1 MCDDSLFTPSP
12 LVRLP
17 HTYRAFFG
25 SFAQLHSVQQE
36 AIEPLLAGRD
46 LLLQAATG
54 AGKTEGVLAPCLER
68 MIQGGRK
75 HALLYVV
82 PARAL
87 AIDLERRLGGIVAER
102 LGLRLGVRTGD
113 VKRAGGQVPDLL
125 LTTPES
131 LDVMLGSGN
140 ADMRRF
146 VQRVGTVVIDEVHSF
161 MQNYRGWQ
169 LAYLLRRVERR
180 MGGRVQKLALS
191 ATMGDVEKVA
201 RFFSFGDDA
210 VRICAAVQRE
220 IAPRFVQVKNDES
233 ELVPLLDDLYEA
245 WDYRKLLLFAN
256 SRACCDRLLAILNGQ
271 GQFRGVTELHYSN
284 LKPGERRG
292 VERRFRRNR
301 HGLCIATSTL
311 ELGIDI
317 GDVDGVLLYEPP
329 DTVAAFLQRI
339 GRGSRRS
346 ECTEFWGI
354 CRGGEAQMQ
363 LVRFLALLRLAEKG
377 EVEEPLSKDL
387 LSVLVQQ
394 ILSCV
399 YEKKRV
405 SPGALA
411 GLFPEHGEG
420 IGRLFDGMA
429 MSGWLRP
436 EKVKGLFRGG
446 RRYVEALLERRIWGN
461 FPPAEE
467 EFVLQLGEE
476 AIADLPRS
484 VVRQLEAGDR
494 VQLAGK
500 RLQVLRIEEGNRRQ
514 VTARPAERLDDKEL
528 FWLGTGCRV
537 SREVAR
543 AMRQVLREEVDLEG
557 LGLFARPGK
566 LLKEARRSAGRVVRL
581 ANGIEVGRGLDGL
594 YRYWTY
600 LGGVGN
606 LVLQWT
612 VERAY
617 GEEEDFAA
625 SSDAT
630 GLSCSHWID
639 FQRLALPVERDSWAE
654 WAEGHLDGLCDLFAL
669 NAYWDVL
676 PRDMR
681 VAEVVGFL
689 FDGRVAEEFGRYLS
703 EPSIIVDGDKSLL
716 EIGEAVEVE
725 SEPLW
730 IDAAPGVV
738 FSLEKERERWAG
750 RVVTVAPDAWY
761 PRALTGTLVGGYF
774 HHQQC
779 QRWLRLQFVPPDLR
793 GGEEEEAEWSMER
806 MARGRAH
813 EQRSLDWLRMEGEE
827 LLTVEEV
834 DASGERRSLEERF
847 EDTLTRLRRLIRRVE
862 VDPGRRFVLAQGV
875 LMRPA
880 MLGRIEG
887 REGVVGGVG
896 IADLIRV
903 SAGAEGVLLQVGDIK
918 DSGTARYSQKWQVA
932 FYALLM
938 RALVEEGELPERVA
952 VAGSGFLLLRPLP
965 GGDAPQLHTF
975 DLGPYLEALP
985 QFWRNARRGLAGSP
999 AGSDYRL
1006 QPHCV
1011 SCPNFSACYS
1021 EVLEEEEVQLLPQLT
1036 AGALEKCRLSGLATV
1051 EEVGAFLEGEAAVE
1065 LFDPQQR
1072 VRLAQ
1077 RAAAL
1082 ETQRM
1087 GLVER
1092 KSRLFPEN
1100 LSTAIFLHCVEDPA
1114 TGRICGVG
1122 WRGLRGDGT
1131 VVGDV
1136 IALAGKPGDADE
1148 GGGWTAGEGD
1158 GLAESAEEKMLTGED
1173 RGLTDGIE
1181 GDALIGL
1188 VEGIL
1193 REWTRGMQ
1201 GGKGPHVFHFGQR
1214 SWQVLQSWA
1223 GESELAFLWAPD
1235 RLHHADLQRLL
1246 ETHFAWLVPG
1256 RLTLFALGKL
1266 LGVDSQLVEPES
1278 LLHGDDATWRAQ
1290 VVRLSE
1296 EEGRAATVAYLDA
1309 ALNVQVEVWRWAVA
1323 QLESDWQQT
1332 RWDTELE
1339 PEAEGEAYLSFLE
1352 EERRRRE
1359 EDVLE
1364 LQAYPLAERVARFRA
1379 LGPLHFEETA
1389 LDEEGRFCYVLSGS
1403 EIGLS
1408 KFREGD
1414 FLKLAPVG
1422 SADVQ
1427 QGFDVILVAYERSAE
1442 RVWVHSRRGRL
1453 GLSRRLA
1460 YSLEE
1465 DLSDWTGPRL
1475 AHAVRTVFA
1484 GDRPHR
1490 LAGLFAGSGSVA
1502 GDGDGVGW
1510 VESWLREWGDTARLN
1525 EAQQRALVLPFEA
1538 DLGLIEGPPGTGK
1551 TQLLGWTLIALV
1563 MRAQEDGLPMRIV
1576 VSGLTHRAID
1586 EVLARVA
1593 GLVARFVPDFP
1604 GICFKLGRQVEE
1616 EGVEQLENPDV
1627 LAGMPY
1633 AIVGATGFG
1642 LYQLFEGRQGR
1653 FPQVFDWVVFDEASQ
1668 VLVPQ
1673 ALLSL
1678 LYGKGRFLF
1687 YGDVKQLPPVI
1698 LGDYGEEGVGVRD
1711 SVLAR
1716 LLTLYGSGHS
1726 VRLDLTYRMSYELC
1740 AFPSRMWYE
1749 GALRAAP
1756 GNAGNRLTVVGDRP
1770 GDWLDRVID
1779 PDKPVALVLVDHRGQ
1794 RQRADEEVEVVTDLA
1809 CRLLVE
1815 YGVKAEELALISP
1828 HRAQNS
1834 ATAERL
1840 ERMLAGKG
1848 VPLPLIDTVER
1859 VQGAERDVVVFAFT
1873 ASDLDAIGSPF
1884 LNSPNR
1890 FNVALTRS
1898 RKKLIV
1904 VGSHAFFAAIPP
1916 AEEGLEANRCFKAFG
1931 EYCRERG
1938 WVWYAEERAGERV
1951 VEE

>member
-1 MCDDSLFTPSP
+1 
-12 LVRLP
+12 LP
-17 HTYRAFFG
+17 HTYRAFYG
-25 SFAQLHSVQQE
+25 SFAQLHPVQQE

-54 AGKTEGVLAPCLER
+54 TGKTEGVLAPCLER
-68 MIQGGRK
+68 MIREGRED
-75 HALLYVV
+75 ALLYVV
-82 PARAL
+82 PTRAL
-87 AIDLERRLGGIVAER
+87 AIDLARRLQGIVER
-102 LGLRLGVRTGD
+102 LGLRMGVRTGD
-113 VKRAGGQVPDLL
+113 VKRAGGRAPDLL

-140 ADMRRF
+140 ADMRRL
-146 VQRVGTVVIDEVHSF
+146 VQRVGMVVIDEVHAL
-161 MQNYRGWQ
+161 MENYRGWQ

-180 MGGRVQKLALS
+180 TGGPVQKVALS
-191 ATMGDVEKVA
+191 ATMGDMGKVA
-201 RFFSFGDDA
+201 GFFSFGDDA
-210 VRICAAVQRE
+210 ARICAAVQRE
-220 IAPRFVQVKNDES
+220 IVPRFVHVKNDER
-233 ELVPLLDDLYEA
+233 ELVSLLDDLYEA

-271 GQFRGVTELHYSN
+271 GRFRGVTELHYSN

-363 LVRFLALLRLAEKG
+363 LVRFLALLRLAGEG
-377 EVEEPLSKDL
+377 EVEVPLPKAL
-387 LSVLVQQ
+387 PSVLVQQ

-405 SPGALA
+405 SPGALVE
-411 GLFPEHGEG
+411 LFPDHGEG
-420 IGRLFDGMA
+420 VERFFSGMA
-429 MSGWLRP
+429 ASGWLRE

-467 EFVLQLGEE
+467 DFVLQLGEE

-484 VVRQLEAGDR
+484 VVRQLEVGDR

-500 RLQVLRIEEGNRRQ
+500 QLQVLRIEDGPRRQ
-514 VTARPAERLDDKEL
+514 VMARPAERLDDKEL

-543 AMRQVLREEVDLEG
+543 AMRQVLREEVDLDQ
-557 LGLFARPGK
+557 LGLFARPRR
-566 LLKEARRSAGRVVRL
+566 LLEEARRSAGRVVRL

-639 FQRLALPVERDSWAE
+639 FQRLALPVERDAWMR
-654 WAEGHLDGLCDLFAL
+654 WAEGHLEGLCDLFAL
-669 NAYWDVL
+669 NAYWAAL
-676 PRDMR
+676 PRDMQ
-681 VAEVVGFL
+681 VAEVGGFL
-689 FDGRVAEEFGRYLS
+689 FDERVAEEFGRYLS
-703 EPSIIVDGDKSLL
+703 ESSTIVDGDKSLL
-716 EIGEAVEVE
+716 EIGEVEEVE
-725 SEPLW
+725 SGPVW
-730 IDAAPGVV
+730 IDAVPGVV
-738 FSLEKERERWAG
+738 FSLEKERGRWTG
-750 RVVTVAPDAWY
+750 RVVPVAPDTWY
-761 PRALTGTLVGGYF
+761 PRALTGTLIGGYF
-774 HHQQC
+774 HHRQC
-779 QRWLRLQFVPPDLR
+779 KRWLRLQFVPPEMR
-793 GGEEEEAEWSMER
+793 GWEEEEAEWSAER
-806 MARGRAH
+806 LARGRAH
-813 EQRSLDWLRMEGEE
+813 EQRSLGWLREDGEE
-827 LLTVEEV
+827 LSTVEEV
-834 DASGERRSLEERF
+834 DGKGQRRSLEERC
-847 EDTLTRLRRLIRRVE
+847 EETLSRLRCLIHRVE
-862 VDPGRRFVLAQGV
+862 AEPGRRFALAQGV
-875 LMRPA
+875 LIRSET
-880 MLGRIEG
+880 LGRIEG

-896 IADLIRV
+896 IADLIQMSV
-903 SAGAEGVLLQVGDIK
+903 GAEGVLLQVGDIK
-918 DSGTARYSQKWQVA
+918 DSRTARYSQKWQIA
-932 FYALLM
+932 FYAFLM
-938 RALVEEGELPERVA
+938 QGLVDEGVLPEGVG
-952 VAGSGFLLLRPLP
+952 VGGNGFLLLRPLP
-965 GGDAPQLHTF
+965 GGEVPEWHTF
-975 DLGPYLEALP
+975 DLAPYLEAFP
-985 QFWRNARRGLAGSP
+985 QLWRSARGALAGSP
-999 AGSDYRL
+999 LGVDYRL
-1006 QPHCV
+1006 QSHCV
-1011 SCPNFSACYS
+1011 GCPNFSACYGQA
-1021 EVLEEEEVQLLPQLT
+1021 LEGEDVQFLPQLT
-1036 AGALEKCRLSGLATV
+1036 AGALEKCRISGVATV
-1051 EEVGAFLEGEAAVE
+1051 EEAGAFLEGETAAEV
-1065 LFDPQQR
+1065 FDPQQR

-1082 ETQRM
+1082 DTQRI

-1092 KSRLFPEN
+1092 KSRLSPEN
-1100 LSTAIFLHCVEDPA
+1100 LSTAIFIHCLEDPL
-1114 TGRICGVG
+1114 TGRMCGVG
-1122 WRGLRGDGT
+1122 WRALRGDET

-1136 IALAGKPGDADE
+1136 IALAGKSDDADE
-1148 GGGWTAGEGD
+1148 KRGGWAAVDGD
-1158 GLAESAEEKMLTGED
+1158 GLAESVEGRVPMEEGN
-1173 RGLTDGIE
+1173 GIE
-1181 GDALIGL
+1181 GDALQR
-1188 VEGIL
+1188 VVKGIL
-1193 REWTRGMQ
+1193 REWTRGIQ

-1214 SWQVLQSWA
+1214 SWQALQGWA
-1223 GESELAFLWAPD
+1223 EESELAFLWAPD

-1246 ETHFAWLVPG
+1246 ETHFAWPVPG
-1256 RLTLFALGKL
+1256 SLTLFALGKL
-1266 LGVDSQLVEPES
+1266 LGVDFQLTEPES

-1290 VVRLSE
+1290 VVRLPE
-1296 EEGRAATVAYLDA
+1296 EEGCPATAAYLDA
-1309 ALNVQVEVWRWAVA
+1309 ALNVQVAVWRRVMM

-1332 RWDTELE
+1332 RWDTELG
-1339 PEAEGEAYLSFLE
+1339 PETEGEAYLNFLE
-1352 EERRRRE
+1352 EERRLRE

-1364 LQAYPLAERVARFRA
+1364 LQAYPLKERVARFRA

-1427 QGFDVILVAYERSAE
+1427 QGFDVILSSYERSAE

-1453 GLSRRLA
+1453 GLSRRLT

-1465 DLSDWTGPRL
+1465 DLSDWTAPRL

-1484 GDRPHR
+1484 VDDPHR
-1490 LAGLFAGSGSVA
+1490 LAGFFSGRWSIA
-1502 GDGDGVGW
+1502 GDEGGGEW
-1510 VESWLREWGDTARLN
+1510 ARNWLREWGDAARLN
-1525 EAQQRALVLPFEA
+1525 EAQQRALALPFKGG
-1538 DLGLIEGPPGTGK
+1538 LGLIEGPPGTGK

-1563 MRAQEDGLPMRIV
+1563 MRAQEDGLPLRIV

-1586 EVLARVA
+1586 EVLVRVA

-1604 GICFKLGRQVEE
+1604 VRCFKLGRQVEE
-1616 EGVEQLENPDV
+1616 EGVEPLEDADV
-1627 LAGMPY
+1627 LTGIPY

-1642 LYQLFEGRQGR
+1642 LYQLFEARQGR
-1653 FPQVFDWVVFDEASQ
+1653 FPQFFDWVVFDEASQ

-1678 LYGKGRFLF
+1678 LHGKGRFLF
-1687 YGDVKQLPPVI
+1687 YGDVNQLPPVV
-1698 LGDYGEEGVGVRD
+1698 LGDYGEEDRGVRN

-1716 LLTLYGSGHS
+1716 LLALYGSAHS
-1726 VRLDLTYRMSYELC
+1726 VRLDLTYRMSRELC

-1749 GALRAAP
+1749 GTLRAAP
-1756 GNAGNRLTVVGDRP
+1756 GNAGNRLVVSGNRC
-1770 GDWLDRVID
+1770 GDWLDQVVD
-1779 PDKPVALVLVDHRGQ
+1779 PDKPVTLVLVEHRGQ

-1809 CRLLVE
+1809 YRLLVE
-1815 YGVKAEELALISP
+1815 NGVEAQELALISP

-1848 VPLPLIDTVER
+1848 VSLPLIDTVER
-1859 VQGAERDVVVFAFT
+1859 VQGAERDVVLFAFT
-1873 ASDLDAIGSPF
+1873 ASDLDMIDSPF

-1890 FNVALTRS
+1890 FNVALTRA

-1904 VGSHAFFAAIPP
+1904 VGSRAFFAAIPP
-1916 AEEGLEANRCFKAFG
+1916 SEEGLESNRCFKAFG

-1938 WVWYAEERAGERV
+1938 WVWCVQMRVGEEAVKGQSIYG
-1951 VEE
+1951 